1 MSSQTFIYPLNP
13 TYPSPEAMRSSVRL
27 RDDGFHSAIAL
38 SDSDASEYLSMTS
51 RIAMCRVE
59 VCLYT
64 ARGSA
69 GSARKRYAARV

>member
-13 TYPSPEAMRSSVRL
+13 TDPSPEAMRSSVRL

-59 VCLYT
+59 ALHRERE
-64 ARGSA
+64 RGQRSKA
-69 GSARKRYAARV
+69 VRARV